1 MHQINKHE
9 KQSGAH
15 DINAGMEG
23 ERAVDYKLLRS
34 CSPPERPP
42 FVPMLCEAVM
52 TLFNEYVLPL
62 LTGEENTQAFS
73 SLTNAGVDVET
84 DILYHM
90 WEMDLDNCRIYMT

>member
-1 MHQINKHE
+1 MLGWRENELWIVSCSE
-9 KQSGAH
+9 A
-15 DINAGMEG
+15 AL
-23 ERAVDYKLLRS
+23 LLRDS
-34 CSPPERPP
+34 P

-84 DILYHM
+84 AMFYHM